1 MSRFKRLKEFEFDI
15 LPDTSFDVWVEG
27 VCIGTVAAVD
37 SESRNDRWAFLPFT
51 KGGKWTAYHGAK
63 KIKMR
68 CKRDAVAALVL
79 NHFAGSIELD
89 SGEDSVE
96 EL

>member
-1 MSRFKRLKEFEFDI
+1 MSRLKEFDI
-15 LPDTSFDVWVEG
+15 LPDTGSEVWVG
-27 VCIGTVAAVD
+27 DICIGMVAAVS
-37 SESRNDRWAFLPFT
+37 SESYNARWAFLAYQ
-51 KGGKWTAYHGAK
+51 KEGKWTAYHGAR

-79 NHFAGSIELD
+79 NHFSDSIELD